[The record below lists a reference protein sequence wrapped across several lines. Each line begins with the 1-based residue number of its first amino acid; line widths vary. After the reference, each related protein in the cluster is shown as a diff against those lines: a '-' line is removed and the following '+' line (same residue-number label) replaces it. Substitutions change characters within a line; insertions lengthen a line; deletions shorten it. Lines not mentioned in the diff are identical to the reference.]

1 MSKVVGVQLYSLRQQ
16 LAEDFAGSIRRL
28 AEIGYP
34 TVEGYIGMPLG
45 HSAIAEMLRAHDM
58 VMPSCHL
65 PLPFEGDEGTVMG
78 AIEAYDLR
86 YVIVPY
92 QPPEDFT
99 TSDEVK
105 RVCERLNRANRML
118 RPHGVVFGY
127 HNHEFEF
134 AEIDGRSAYDIMLEE
149 LDPSIILE
157 LDTYWAQA
165 AGQDP
170 AELVQKLGK
179 RAPLLHLKDGE
190 ADIARRDAPQVALG
204 EGKVDIDGIVAAGG
218 DHTEYLVV
226 ELDSCATD
234 MVEAIGKSFNYL
246 GERGWA
252 GGNN

>member
-1 MSKVVGVQLYSLRQQ
+1 
-16 LAEDFAGSIRRL
+16 
-28 AEIGYP
+28 
-34 TVEGYIGMPLG
+34 
-45 HSAIAEMLRAHDM
+45 
-58 VMPSCHL
+58 
-65 PLPFEGDEGTVMG
+65 
-78 AIEAYDLR
+78 
-86 YVIVPY
+86 
-92 QPPEDFT
+92 
-99 TSDEVK
+99 
-105 RVCERLNRANRML
+105 ML

-134 AEIDGRSAYDIMLEE
+134 AEIDGRSAYDIMFEE

-190 ADIARRDAPQVALG
+190 ADIVRRDAPQVALG